1 MPWALQNRAWSLRAF
16 NTITVSR
23 RRSWSKLQRM
33 SCVLFVNISIFITFQ
48 KSFYTPTSTE
58 RGIIVFKLFHPCV
71 SVCLSLCLSVH
82 NKRVSMISRKLFI
95 TDAWNFK
102 ILFVQ
107 PSHTCIV
114 RLIFIEIRR
123 QFPVN
128 DNSVYIKPNFWNK
141 FSSKFF
147 QQLLYTGFFVALCN
161 FCSSTPANSFALS
174 WICPDTVMLSER

>member
-1 MPWALQNRAWSLRAF
+1 MCSVCKYKYIYNF
-16 NTITVSR
+16 
-23 RRSWSKLQRM
+23 SK
-33 SCVLFVNISIFITFQ
+33 VFFIPHF
-48 KSFYTPTSTE
+48 KRKRNYSF
-58 RGIIVFKLFHPCV
+58 FKLFHPCV

-147 QQLLYTGFFVALCN
+147 QQLLYTGFFSPCVI
-161 FCSSTPANSFALS
+161 FALLHLLIVS
-174 WICPDTVMLSER
+174 PCHEFAQTQLCYQKDNIRHWISPSLKFACWQQGLKGRI